1 MKNVVCQN
9 FKVVTL
15 LIIIFGR
22 YLHVNFGLSPCENF
36 DSFLRPCKI
45 RGQQCTIVK
54 KILTCNRNSE
64 FLHGRSCFSI
74 FPSLIL
80 ELCVPCYRWLEPRL
94 RDREW
99 KKNAVFLMMVNC
111 MGFRSKDQEQVSK
124 SCSCLQKQVWEE
136 KSWTCVTIESSF
148 VSFQISLSFNC
159 DALSS
164 RNSPGTEGHIL
175 KGRPC
180 LEKVPSKWNSAK
192 YRFN

>member
-45 RGQQCTIVK
+45 RDQQCTIVK

-64 FLHGRSCFSI
+64 FLQGRSCFSI

-94 RDREW
+94 QNREW
-99 KKNAVFLMMVNC
+99 KKNAVVFDDGELM
-111 MGFRSKDQEQVSK
+111 GIPIKRS
-124 SCSCLQKQVWEE
+124 
-136 KSWTCVTIESSF
+136 TA
-148 VSFQISLSFNC
+148 SFQVLLMSSETGLRREKFNLR
-159 DALSS
+159 DNRKLL
-164 RNSPGTEGHIL
+164 RIIPNLPE
-175 KGRPC
+175 P
-180 LEKVPSKWNSAK
+180 
-192 YRFN
+192 